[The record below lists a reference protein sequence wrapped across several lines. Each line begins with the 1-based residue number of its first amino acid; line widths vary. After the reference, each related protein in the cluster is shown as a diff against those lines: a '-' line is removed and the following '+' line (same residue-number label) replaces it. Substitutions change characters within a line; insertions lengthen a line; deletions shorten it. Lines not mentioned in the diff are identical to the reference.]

1 MYMYCIAQSHSL
13 KPGITYTVYHTTLL
27 GSLML
32 ENVRQYT
39 LAIRQAIRNYKKKI
53 INGTDCNWG
62 MWLAVD
68 FDWTHSGRISDS

>member
-39 LAIRQAIRNYKKKI
+39 LAIRQAIRNYKKK
-53 INGTDCNWG
+53 NY
-62 MWLAVD
+62 
-68 FDWTHSGRISDS
+68 